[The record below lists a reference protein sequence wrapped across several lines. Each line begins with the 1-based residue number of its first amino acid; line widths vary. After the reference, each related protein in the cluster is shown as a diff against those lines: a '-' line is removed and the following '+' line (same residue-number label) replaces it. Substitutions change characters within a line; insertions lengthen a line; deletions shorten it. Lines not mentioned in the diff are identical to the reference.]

1 MVLVSESAKRRAGYQ
16 DVLDAPEH
24 KVAEVIA
31 GELYLSPRP
40 ASPHARA
47 ASVLG
52 GELGPPFDRGRG
64 GPGGWFILYEPELH
78 LGDEPAIVVPDMA
91 GWRRATMPEL
101 PDVAFFTLP
110 PDWVCEVA
118 SPSTARLD
126 RVLKLPLYARAGVEY
141 AWVIDPIARSL
152 EVFRARDAQYALVQ
166 TFADD
171 APARAEPFDA
181 IELELAAL
189 WMR

>member
-1 MVLVSESAKRRAGYQ
+1 KKRASYQ

-24 KVAEVIA
+24 NVAEVIA
-31 GELYLSPRP
+31 GELFLSPRP
-40 ASPHARA
+40 PSPHARA

-52 GELGPPFDRGRG
+52 GELGPPFDHGRG
-64 GPGGWFILYEPELH
+64 GPGGWFTLYEPELH
-78 LGDEPAIVVPDMA
+78 LGDEPAIVVPDLA
-91 GWRRATMPEL
+91 GWRRSAMPEM
-101 PDVAFFTLP
+101 PEVAFFTLP

-152 EVFRARDAQYALVQ
+152 EVFRAKGAQYVLVQ

-171 APARAEPFDA
+171 ARARAEPFDA

>member
-1 MVLVSESAKRRAGYQ
+1 MVSVSESAKRRAGYQ

-171 APARAEPFDA
+171 ARVRAEPFDA